1 MKKNIET
8 TEINTQNTNTSDE
21 LSPLKEFFINFLRNR
36 SAMIGA
42 SILVVFIFLAIFAP
56 LLTPYTPFEQD
67 TNALKIKPFQDGHL
81 LGTDDLGRDL
91 FTRIIYG
98 GRISLVIGL
107 FSTSIG
113 FILGGI
119 IGLFSGFYGGKI
131 DKIIMRF
138 MDIVLSFPYILLAI
152 VIITILG
159 PSLIN
164 AMIAI
169 SISSI
174 PIYARLIRSSV
185 LVQKEEEYVLAE
197 RSLGASSLSLMFHTI
212 LPNSIMPMII
222 QGTLGIGKALLST
235 AALSFIGLGAQP
247 PTPEWGLMIASSRQ
261 FVTNAWWIVTLP
273 GIATMLVVFGFN
285 LLGDGIRDIF
295 DPRLKNK

>member
-1 MKKNIET
+1 MKNKIKTTKTDAKTSNKN
-8 TEINTQNTNTSDE
+8 DE
-21 LSPLKEFFINFLRNR
+21 LSPLKEFGINFLGNR

-42 SILVVFIFLAIFAP
+42 SILIVFIFLAIFAP
-56 LLTPYTPFEQD
+56 LLTSYTPFEQD

-98 GRISLVIGL
+98 GRISLTIGL
-107 FSTSIG
+107 FSTSIA
-113 FILGGI
+113 FILGGL
-119 IGLFSGFYGGKI
+119 IGLFSAFYGGIVEKI
-131 DKIIMRF
+131 TMRL
-138 MDIVLSFPYILLAI
+138 MDITLSFPYILLAI
-152 VIITILG
+152 VVVTILG

-174 PIYARLIRSSV
+174 PIYARLMRASV

-197 RSLGASSLSLMFHTI
+197 RSLGASSLSLMFQTI

-222 QGTLGIGKALLST
+222 QGTMGIGRALLSS

-261 FVTNAWWIVTLP
+261 FVTSAWWIVTLP

-285 LLGDGIRDIF
+285 LLGDGIRDVF